1 MSRRVWRWI
10 QNKVTCQEEFEDEY
24 KIKCQEE
31 FEDEYKIK
39 LHVKKSLKMNTK

>member
-1 MSRRVWRWI
+1 MSRRVWKMNT
-10 QNKVTCQEEFEDEY
+10 NKVT
-24 KIKCQEE
+24 CQEE